1 MRISLISLT
10 TAVLV
15 VASAAAPAF
24 SAPLSSVK
32 VVRILDG
39 TAVFVDKSPARVNQV
54 AGKGGIISS
63 LESRAELLFDRRAIG
78 LLGKNTLIKVG
89 SRCFEINSGVIVV
102 NGTQNACIGSRILG
116 VRGTTYVLARESDD
130 TYTVSVLAGES
141 IIADALPDI
150 TTEQDILSMY
160 PKLASSLSVQAGGFG
175 AVYPSGGGSFTGG
188 INYFAP
194 LSQSGAKSILY
205 SSTSIGSG
213 FQSLWGASTELGY
226 RSFSPSTRSTT
237 SLYIGYSGYGAP
249 GCFSNLIN
257 VGGQWEK
264 SRWRLGASGGIKVN
278 DCPAGLS
285 YGALNLSI
293 PVGNVRDQPLY
304 VLLSP
309 YILTGNAVGTGLLSA
324 TNDNVSP
331 GLRASV
337 EVPLSDRISVRGFTG
352 ADAVFGV
359 TVGGFLTYRQPMA
372 RKMYLDP
379 NIPQD
384 DEARAKPTGLKSSIR
399 SDLDTSVLTS
409 INGPRIA
416 LSGTSQVVSD
426 QLTLDLKPTELKAQT
441 ASPSEIPAGQRGRFS
456 SSGALLGI
464 EAIPKADLTALLMA
478 NLGGQNPLPESRRI
492 AKQAYLQGALSTKLA
507 GILGIDFLNNAS
519 FPVSTTVDTPFS
531 PLTEMPVGRY
541 VCSATP
547 EARSR
552 GALEAKPGEFNY
564 NGEAAYFGRGSKA
577 SQGYPATTQKSE
589 AYVFSDPGVCSEL
602 NRLTNQGYQVIQ
614 AERI

>member
-1 MRISLISLT
+1 MRIPLT
-10 TAVLV
+10 SSALSVLV
-15 VASAAAPAF
+15 VATSAAPAF
-24 SAPLSSVK
+24 TAPLSSVK

-89 SRCFEINSGVIVV
+89 SRCLEINSGVIVV
-102 NGTQNACIGSRILG
+102 NGPQNACIGSRILG

-141 IIADALPDI
+141 IIADALPDAA
-150 TTEQDILSMY
+150 TEQDILSMY
-160 PKLASSLSVQAGGFG
+160 PKVASSLSVEAGGFG

-188 INYFAP
+188 VNYFAP
-194 LSQSGAKSILY
+194 LIQSRAKSILY

-213 FQSLWGASTELGY
+213 FQDLWGASTEIGY
-226 RSFSPSTRSTT
+226 RAFSPSTRSTT
-237 SLYIGYSGYGAP
+237 SAYLGYSGYGSP

-264 SRWRLGASGGIKVN
+264 SRWRIGASGGIKVN

-285 YGALNLSI
+285 YGALNLSV
-293 PVGNVRDQPLY
+293 PVGRIKEQTVY

-309 YILTGNAVGTGLLSA
+309 YVLTGNAVGTGLLSA

-331 GLRASV
+331 GIRASV
-337 EVPLSDRISVRGFTG
+337 ELPFSDRFSVRGFTG
-352 ADAVFGV
+352 ADAVFGL
-359 TVGGFLTYRQPMA
+359 TVGGLLTYRQPMA

-379 NIPQD
+379 NMPRGV
-384 DEARAKPTGLKSSIR
+384 EGRAMPTGLRSSN
-399 SDLDTSVLTS
+399 
-409 INGPRIA
+409 INDQETAILPSQDEFQIA
-416 LSGTSQVVSD
+416 LGGRPQIVTD
-426 QLTLDLKPTELKAQT
+426 QLELGLNLAGLKAQSS
-441 ASPSEIPAGQRGRFS
+441 SPSEIPAGQRGRFT

-464 EAIPKADLTALLMA
+464 EVIPKADLAALLVA

-492 AKQAYLQGALSTKLA
+492 AKQAYSQGVLSTQLA
-507 GILGIDFLNNAS
+507 GILGIDFQNNAS
-519 FPVSTTVDTPFS
+519 LPISTTVDTPFS
-531 PLTEMPVGRY
+531 PLTQMPVGRY

-547 EARSR
+547 EARAR
-552 GALEAKPGEFNY
+552 GALEAQPGEFNY

-577 SQGYPATTQKSE
+577 SQGYPATSQKSE
-589 AYVFSDPGVCSEL
+589 AYVFSDPGVCAEL

-614 AERI
+614 AEKI